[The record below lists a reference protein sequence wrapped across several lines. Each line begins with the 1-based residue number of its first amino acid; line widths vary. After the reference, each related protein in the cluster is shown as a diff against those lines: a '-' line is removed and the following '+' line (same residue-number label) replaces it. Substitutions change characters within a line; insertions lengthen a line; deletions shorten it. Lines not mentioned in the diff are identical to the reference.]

1 MLSWEVQDPIRGCSS
16 PRGRSHTGRMPP
28 SMAIGDFSR
37 ATHLNIKTLR
47 HYHRIGLLVPAEVD
61 SMTRHR
67 RYTTDQIPTAQ
78 VIRRFRSLNMPLEAV
93 HAVITTPDLAARN
106 ALIADHLSRLETTLE
121 RTQAA
126 LASLRDL
133 LEPPT
138 DAAPVAIEHR
148 RTPATSAAAVRE
160 VIDVKDASAWYQG
173 ALGELHA
180 LLAAQ
185 KLTPAG
191 PGGAIYANDLFT
203 HERGEA
209 TVFVPCVGPVRETG
223 RVMALVVPEVELAIT
238 THLGPHGGDIDRA
251 YGSLGSY
258 VTHHA
263 LAVEGPIREY
273 YVVGPH
279 ETLDEDQ
286 WRTEIGWPVFH
297 TGRAGNP
304 AAEEDVSSPG

>member
-1 MLSWEVQDPIRGCSS
+1 
-16 PRGRSHTGRMPP
+16 MPP
-28 SMAIGDFSR
+28 SLAIGDFSR

-47 HYHRIGLLVPAEVD
+47 HYHRIGLLEPAEVD
-61 SMTRHR
+61 PTTGHR

-78 VIRRFRSLNMPLEAV
+78 IIRRFRSLDMPLEQI

-106 ALIADHLSRLETTLE
+106 ALIADHLSRLESTLE

-126 LASLRDL
+126 VASLRDL
-133 LEPPT
+133 LDPPANAT
-138 DAAPVAIEHR
+138 PLPIEHR
-148 RTPATSAAAVRE
+148 RMPATPAATIRE

-185 KLTPAG
+185 KITPAG
-191 PGGAIYANDLFT
+191 SGGAMYANDLFT

-209 TVFVPCVGPVRETG
+209 TVFVPCDGSVRETG
-223 RVMALVVPEVELAIT
+223 RVTALVVPEVELAVT
-238 THLGPHGGDIDRA
+238 MHLGPHSGEIDRA
-251 YGSLGSY
+251 YGSLATY
-258 VTHHA
+258 VTDHA

-279 ETLDEDQ
+279 ETMDENQ
-286 WRTEIGWPVFH
+286 WRTEIGWPVFAVGGPP
-297 TGRAGNP
+297 T
-304 AAEEDVSSPG
+304 